1 MLGEYEIT
9 IRRGVNRSLMLNSF
23 CSRGSI
29 ADFER
34 LVALGVSFEG
44 KIALIKYGGLFRGL
58 KVKNAQDH
66 GAIAAV
72 LFSDPG
78 DDGNMTVANG
88 FEAYPG
94 MP

>member
-1 MLGEYEIT
+1 MLDC
-9 IRRGVNRSLMLNSF
+9 V
-23 CSRGSI
+23 SRGSI
-29 ADFER
+29 DDFER

-78 DDGNMTVANG
+78 DDGNITVAKG
-88 FEAYPG
+88 YKAYPG
-94 MP
+94 MLSAGAEKGDVQFHHAEY

>member
-1 MLGEYEIT
+1 M
-9 IRRGVNRSLMLNSF
+9 

-29 ADFER
+29 NDFER

-44 KIALIKYGGLFRGL
+44 KIALIRYGGLFRGL

-72 LFSDPG
+72 LYSDPG

-88 FEAYPG
+88 FKAYPG
-94 MP
+94 MS